1 METNSTESYPS
12 KSDSLTN
19 TCLLIDKISDMT
31 DEEISKWAEKRYIEI
46 SSKHTEK
53 KSFSHVFNPVLKGF
67 IGKNDEISANELYS
81 PFLLDDEEI
90 FIFNGLCKFF
100 IWK

>member
-31 DEEISKWAEKRYIEI
+31 DEEISKWAEKDI
-46 SSKHTEK
+46 
-53 KSFSHVFNPVLKGF
+53 
-67 IGKNDEISANELYS
+67 
-81 PFLLDDEEI
+81 
-90 FIFNGLCKFF
+90 
-100 IWK
+100 